1 MTSDLSESYEYYGVH
16 LTNYGS
22 NHKAIQAHFVLDT
35 IEYVE
40 KRRKRIYD
48 KADWKEIREEVST
61 RIANDSGLYALS
73 SKDKLEA
80 AVERLEAA
88 INRVLDEHVAR
99 ARLSLYAKRW

>member
-35 IEYVE
+35 IEYIE
-40 KRRKRIYD
+40 KRQKRMYD
-48 KADWKEIREEVST
+48 KADWKEIRKEVSI
-61 RIANDSGLYALS
+61 RIANDSSLHALS
-73 SKDKLEA
+73 SKDELEA

-88 INRVLDEHVAR
+88 VNRVLDKHVAR
-99 ARLSLYAKRW
+99 ARLLLYAKRW